1 MDNLRRR
8 LATPTALA
16 LLLALSAAGLSACT
30 PEKKGPLERA
40 GEKIDEKVSDTK
52 RAVEDATD

>member
-16 LLLALSAAGLSACT
+16 LLLALSAAGLYACA

-40 GEKIDEKVSDTK
+40 GEKVDEKVSDTK
-52 RAVEDATD
+52 RAVEDAAD